1 MTITKAKDIAFNNRL
16 DKGNWADLGK
26 KIIVKDKER
35 NNSRLVD
42 KQEEEKN
49 IIKRMGIEK
58 GKKGGTLIKGGK
70 G

>member
-1 MTITKAKDIAFNNRL
+1 MSSIPNN
-16 DKGNWADLGK
+16 KQH
-26 KIIVKDKER
+26 KIFEW
-35 NNSRLVD
+35 D